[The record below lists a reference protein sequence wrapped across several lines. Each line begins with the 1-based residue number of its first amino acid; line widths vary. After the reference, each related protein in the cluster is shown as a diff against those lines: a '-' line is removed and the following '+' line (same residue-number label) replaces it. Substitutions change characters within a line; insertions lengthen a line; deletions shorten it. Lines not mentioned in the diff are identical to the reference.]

1 MKKEN
6 RLGLIA
12 IGIVI
17 GVFALFAL
25 AIAIRSQESTT
36 TKNTDRQPPTIDV
49 EKIIDIMTSQSN
61 GVILFNKQ
69 GQIDVIH
76 GDVYPVVAHLP
87 FMFSLLGNL
96 TSHKRV
102 DAMGRDC
109 YMVPLAKGMG
119 SRYSRSQAIR
129 LLEDW
134 IRVGTLADLKRANP
148 NDD

>member
-1 MKKEN
+1 MKKET

-12 IGIVI
+12 IAIVG
-17 GVFALFAL
+17 GVFFLIVLVVAVGN
-25 AIAIRSQESTT
+25 REPTT
-36 TKNTDRQPPTIDV
+36 PRKDDRREPTIDV
-49 EKIIDIMTSQSN
+49 EKIIDLMTSRSN

-69 GQIDVIH
+69 GQIDVIY
-76 GDVYPVVAHLP
+76 GDVYPVEAHLP

-109 YMVPLAKGMG
+109 YIVPLAKGMG
-119 SRYSRSQAIR
+119 SRYTRSQAIR

-134 IRVGTLADLKRANP
+134 IRIGTLADSK
-148 NDD
+148 